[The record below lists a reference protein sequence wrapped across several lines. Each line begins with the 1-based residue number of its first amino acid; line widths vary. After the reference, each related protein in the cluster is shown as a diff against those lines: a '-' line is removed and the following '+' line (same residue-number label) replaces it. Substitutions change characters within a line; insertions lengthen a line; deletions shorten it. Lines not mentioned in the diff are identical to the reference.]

1 MPLRVLP
8 AHRAVP
14 GAGERLATSNL
25 PNAADGIVVAR
36 EGAQE
41 DISRLRL
48 IIGLRLMWNSP
59 SDSFLMLS
67 CSWQGSEGEKAPG
80 LVGDLELISK
90 GHR

>member
-1 MPLRVLP
+1 MLP
-8 AHRAVP
+8 TNRAVP

-25 PNAADGIVVAR
+25 PSATGIIMAW

-41 DISRLRL
+41 DIIRLQL

-59 SDSFLMLS
+59 LNSFLMLS
-67 CSWQGSEGEKAPG
+67 CSWQGSEEEKAPG
-80 LVGDLELISK
+80 LVRDLELISK